1 MVKTRDSL
9 SHSHRLRF
17 LSSCHSRSCSI
28 CINCHTKHLRLEK
41 NISTARGGD
50 GNDARNEPEM
60 NELKEDAFRIKR
72 KRDSSVSHTLVV
84 DSSFLSFQDK
94 KADVPLESKNVRDD
108 EGGGG

>member
-1 MVKTRDSL
+1 
-9 SHSHRLRF
+9 
-17 LSSCHSRSCSI
+17 
-28 CINCHTKHLRLEK
+28 
-41 NISTARGGD
+41 
-50 GNDARNEPEM
+50 M